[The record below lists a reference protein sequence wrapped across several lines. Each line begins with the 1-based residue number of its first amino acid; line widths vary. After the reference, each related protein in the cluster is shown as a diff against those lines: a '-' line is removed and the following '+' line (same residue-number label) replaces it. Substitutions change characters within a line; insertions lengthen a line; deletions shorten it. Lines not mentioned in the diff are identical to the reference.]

1 MYATALF
8 PGIARKP
15 PLKVGATRAALPTR
29 RRRRETNP
37 RAPSATSLLPP
48 HPRACCSSQQNLRLA
63 EGTVEPVLPVGASR
77 HQPATPEPRRGR
89 SAACPRAAARI
100 LNGPSSARAA
110 RHGGRTAVRRRWR
123 GGTTAT
129 DGVRP

>member
-37 RAPSATSLLPP
+37 RAPSATSLLPAP
-48 HPRACCSSQQNLRLA
+48 PQGLLFVATELTPRGGHRRAHFARR
-63 EGTVEPVLPVGASR
+63 GV
-77 HQPATPEPRRGR
+77 ATPTRRPPAPRRSR
-89 SAACPRAAARI
+89 SAAYPRATARI
-100 LNGPSSARAA
+100 
-110 RHGGRTAVRRRWR
+110 
-123 GGTTAT
+123 
-129 DGVRP
+129 